1 MSESYVIA
9 GPVFYAGLAGLIIA
23 IGLIVLLALGLA
35 NGADAGDRAIGA
47 KGSTSS
53 PSASE
58 IAGHERYG
66 RHERVLPY
74 VADLRRLS
82 DVELA
87 SVGEDVITDMERLEG
102 QGRATSSA
110 YAQLVQQAGHVLDE
124 QRRRRVRA

>member
-1 MSESYVIA
+1 VSECYVIA
-9 GPVFYAGLAGLIIA
+9 GPVFYGVLAALVVFVPV
-23 IGLIVLLALGLA
+23 VLLVVGLCVKA
-35 NGADAGDRAIGA
+35 AEGDRAIGA
-47 KGSTSS
+47 KGSPSS
-53 PSASE
+53 PSAYE
-58 IAGHERYG
+58 LAELERYG
-66 RHERVLPY
+66 RHERLLPY

-87 SVGEDVITDMERLEG
+87 SVGEDVITGMERLEG